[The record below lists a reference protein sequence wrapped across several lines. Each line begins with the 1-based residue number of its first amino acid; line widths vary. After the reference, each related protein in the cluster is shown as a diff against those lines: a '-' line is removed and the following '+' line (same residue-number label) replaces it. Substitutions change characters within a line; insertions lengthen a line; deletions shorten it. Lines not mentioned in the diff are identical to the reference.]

1 MLKHVVVSAALLVAF
16 CLSQSSAQTFEKKNY
31 TYSEFTQNSFSEV
44 VTVTGPAKLIFLA
57 GIGPEDPKDGNPRH
71 LGSLYAQCKY
81 SWEKIKDLLGK
92 HGATINDIVK
102 STVYVTD
109 IRFRE
114 DMRKCRAEVFPAGQ
128 QMPAQTLLTVVALAR
143 PGMLIEVDIVA
154 AVPK

>member
-16 CLSQSSAQTFEKKNY
+16 CLSQSSAQTFEKNNY

-128 QMPAQTLLTVVALAR
+128 QMP
-143 PGMLIEVDIVA
+143 
-154 AVPK
+154 

>member
-1 MLKHVVVSAALLVAF
+1 MLKSVAVSAAMLVAL
-16 CLSQSSAQTFEKKNY
+16 CLSPSSAQTFEKKNY

-92 HGATINDIVK
+92 HGATIDDIVK

>member
-1 MLKHVVVSAALLVAF
+1 MLKHVVVSAALLVVF

>member
-114 DMRKCRAEVFPAGQ
+114 DMRKCRAEVFQAGQ

>member
-1 MLKHVVVSAALLVAF
+1 MSKLIAAGAAALLA
-16 CLSQSSAQTFEKKNY
+16 LSVSPSSAQTFEKKNY

-44 VTVTGPAKLIFLA
+44 VTITGPGKLIFLA

-114 DMRKCRAEVFPAGQ
+114 DMRKCRAEVFPPGQ

-143 PGMLIEVDIVA
+143 PGMLFEVDVIA

>member
-1 MLKHVVVSAALLVAF
+1 MSVVTTVAAAVLLAASILPS
-16 CLSQSSAQTFEKKNY
+16 CAQTFEKKHY
-31 TYSEFTQNSFSEV
+31 SYSEFTQNSFSEV
-44 VTVTGPAKLIFLA
+44 VTVTGSSKLIFLA

-81 SWEKIKDLLGK
+81 SWDKIKDLLGK
-92 HGATINDIVK
+92 HGASINDIVK

-109 IRFRE
+109 IRWRD
-114 DMRKCRAEVFPAGQ
+114 DMRKCRAEVFPPGQ